1 MSPEAAH
8 QDPPAKQNQ
17 QNQQEQQD
25 NQVAEAPQHPRHE
38 LSEVLHQ
45 PVRFSIAAALS
56 KTETMDF
63 KDLRN
68 TIQVSDSVLSKQL
81 SHLEKAGYVTI
92 KKGFVGKFPR
102 TSVSLSADGQQAW
115 EHHIATLRLIAGG

>member
-1 MSPEAAH
+1 MSPKPAH
-8 QDPPAKQNQ
+8 EEHSDMST
-17 QNQQEQQD
+17 D
-25 NQVAEAPQHPRHE
+25 APQHPRHE
-38 LSEVLHQ
+38 LSEILHQ

-81 SHLEKAGYVTI
+81 SALEKAGYVDI
-92 KKGFVGKFPR
+92 KKAFVGKFPR
-102 TSVSLSADGQQAW
+102 TSVKLTGAGHTAW
-115 EHHIATLRLIAGG
+115 AHHMATLRLIAGQ

>member
-1 MSPEAAH
+1 MNPQPAGPAQEAT
-8 QDPPAKQNQ
+8 PP
-17 QNQQEQQD
+17 D
-25 NQVAEAPQHPRHE
+25 APQHPRHE

-56 KTETMDF
+56 KTESMDF

-81 SHLEKAGYVTI
+81 SALEKAGFVEI
-92 KKGFVGKFPR
+92 KKAFVGKFPR
-102 TSVSLSADGQQAW
+102 TSVKLSPEGLRAW
-115 EHHIATLRLIAGG
+115 EHHMATLRLIAGQ

>member
-1 MSPEAAH
+1 MRQQTAQPDQAHTEPPE
-8 QDPPAKQNQ
+8 
-17 QNQQEQQD
+17 
-25 NQVAEAPQHPRHE
+25 HPRHE

-45 PVRFSIAAALS
+45 PVRFSIAAALA

-81 SHLEKAGYVTI
+81 STLDKAGFVEI
-92 KKGFVGKFPR
+92 KKAFVGKFPR
-102 TSVSLSADGQQAW
+102 TSVRLTAAGQQAW
-115 EHHIATLRLIAGG
+115 KHHLQILRDIAGT

>member
-1 MSPEAAH
+1 MSRQPAQEPQPAPQEPQATP
-8 QDPPAKQNQ
+8 DP
-17 QNQQEQQD
+17 QEQ
-25 NQVAEAPQHPRHE
+25 PQHPRHE

-81 SHLEKAGYVTI
+81 STLEKAGFVDI
-92 KKGFVGKFPR
+92 KKAFVGKFPR
-102 TSVSLSADGQQAW
+102 TSVKLTAVGHQAW
-115 EHHIATLRLIAGG
+115 EHHVATLRLIAGQ

>member
-1 MSPEAAH
+1 MRQQAAQPDQAH
-8 QDPPAKQNQ
+8 TEPL
-17 QNQQEQQD
+17 E
-25 NQVAEAPQHPRHE
+25 HPRHE

-45 PVRFSIAAALS
+45 PVRFSIAAALA

-81 SHLEKAGYVTI
+81 STLDKAGFVEI
-92 KKGFVGKFPR
+92 KKAFVGKFPR
-102 TSVSLSADGQQAW
+102 TSVRLTAAGRQAW
-115 EHHIATLRLIAGG
+115 KHHLQILRDIAGT

>member
-1 MSPEAAH
+1 MNQHSAQPEETHAE
-8 QDPPAKQNQ
+8 PPA
-17 QNQQEQQD
+17 
-25 NQVAEAPQHPRHE
+25 HPRLE

-81 SHLEKAGYVTI
+81 STLEKAGFVQI
-92 KKGFVGKFPR
+92 KKAFVGKFPR
-102 TSVSLSADGQQAW
+102 TSVKLTPAGRQAW
-115 EHHIATLRLIAGG
+115 EHHLQILRQIAGS